1 MRLIPSMCSHLLRTD
16 KNGNPWVIFCRSPFD
31 VNGASSSLHA
41 RPHLR
46 FSRDFLVL
54 VRRVPL
60 NESFC
65 EGRVFEDMDE
75 PSLSPMANF
84 IPVLWLDQ
92 LKEVLVGAF
101 LQAKELVS
109 FFISKEVRTDFSDES
124 FDKLRGDFICRL
136 WLEEISK

>member
-16 KNGNPWVIFCRSPFD
+16 KNGNPRVIFCRSPFD
-31 VNGASSSLHA
+31 VNRASSSLHA

-54 VRRVPL
+54 VRIVPL
-60 NESFC
+60 NESFR
-65 EGRVFEDMDE
+65 EGGVFEDMDE

-84 IPVLWLDQ
+84 IPVQRLDQ

-101 LQAKELVS
+101 LQAKQPVS
-109 FFISKEVRTDFSDES
+109 FFLSKKIPPN
-124 FDKLRGDFICRL
+124 FDNKSLNLIKNGIP
-136 WLEEISK
+136 EISGEKKTR